1 MIARLRRSRRADV
14 AELNITAFMNLMVAL
29 VPFLLITAVFTQLA
43 VKNLDL
49 PDPSQ
54 PPPAEPPS
62 PGLVLV
68 IRASGLRLLNGSAA
82 IGEWPRQTD
91 YAFDAVTEAL
101 VALKASQPQEE
112 RITLLLEPDIPYDI
126 LIRAMDAV
134 HYQPPQDA
142 RSLIRDE
149 LFPKISVGD
158 APAAG
163 AP

>member
-29 VPFLLITAVFTQLA
+29 VPL
-43 VKNLDL
+43 
-49 PDPSQ
+49 
-54 PPPAEPPS
+54 
-62 PGLVLV
+62 
-68 IRASGLRLLNGSAA
+68 IRAGGLRLLNGSAA

-91 YAFDAVTEAL
+91 YAFEAVTEAL
-101 VALKASQPQEE
+101 VALKAGQPQEE
-112 RITLLLEPDIPYDI
+112 RITLLLEPDIPYDV

-142 RSLIRDE
+142 RSLTRGE